1 MIEKKELL
9 ADVGIVIPTYNAGE
23 GFAGLLRDLACQ
35 TVQPQYRLVVDSS
48 SADDTPQIAHEF
60 GWQVLSIK
68 KEEFSHGGT
77 RQQAVDILLQ
87 QNPSLE
93 IVIFITQDV
102 KMPQADSL
110 EKLLA
115 VFQQQEIGAAYG
127 RQLPHKNANIFASF
141 ARLYNYPAESHIR
154 SFEDRKKY
162 GMKAAFLSDS
172 FAAYRK
178 TALEQV
184 SGFPKNVM
192 FGEDMYIAARL
203 LMQGWRVA
211 YAAEAEVYHSH
222 NYSVWQEFNRYR
234 EMGRFHGKE
243 KWIRENF
250 GEAEG
255 NGKKFV
261 MEELKCICRHNV
273 CLIPEM
279 IFRDFAKLLGYK
291 LGIKQG

>member
-35 TVQPQYRLVVDSS
+35 TVQPQYRIVIDSS

-60 GWQVLSIK
+60 GWQVLTIK

-127 RQLPHKNANIFASF
+127 RQLPHIGASVFAAIDREF
-141 ARLYNYPAESHIR
+141 NYPPTSCIKSMENASSLGIKTV
-154 SFEDRKKY
+154 F
-162 GMKAAFLSDS
+162 FSDS
-172 FAAYRK
+172 FAAYRVL
-178 TALEQV
+178 ALME
-184 SGFPKNVM
+184 SGGFPKIDIC
-192 FGEDMYIAARL
+192 EDMYVAGKL
-203 LMQGWRVA
+203 LLNGYKTA
-211 YAAEAEVYHSH
+211 YIAEAAVRHSH
-222 NYSVWQEFNRYR
+222 EPSVIDMWRRYR
-234 EMGRFHGKE
+234 AMGNFQKNNLWISKNFGKSDGEGVKLLKYQLQKIGKE
-243 KWIRENF
+243 KGLMGILWI
-250 GEAEG
+250 
-255 NGKKFV
+255 
-261 MEELKCICRHNV
+261 
-273 CLIPEM
+273 
-279 IFRDFAKLLGYK
+279 IFLDVVRLLAFK
-291 LGIKQG
+291 I